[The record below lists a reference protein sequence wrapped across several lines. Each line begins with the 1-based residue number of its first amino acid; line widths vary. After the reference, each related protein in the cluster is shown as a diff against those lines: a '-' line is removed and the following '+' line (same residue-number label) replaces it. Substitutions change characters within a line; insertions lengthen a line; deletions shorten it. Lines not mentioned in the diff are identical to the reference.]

1 MIPNRPIHL
10 AVGWP
15 LVYAIYHSPLSFI
28 ATLLEAGADPNGRQ
42 DGAATALHTAAMVG
56 SEEMARLLVAAGAD
70 PDAAMDDGRT
80 PRSIAPDVF
89 RGL

>member
-1 MIPNRPIHL
+1 MGR
-10 AVGWP
+10 
-15 LVYAIYHSPLSFI
+15 
-28 ATLLEAGADPNGRQ
+28 AGAEGKAGAPREPPRAQATPRQ